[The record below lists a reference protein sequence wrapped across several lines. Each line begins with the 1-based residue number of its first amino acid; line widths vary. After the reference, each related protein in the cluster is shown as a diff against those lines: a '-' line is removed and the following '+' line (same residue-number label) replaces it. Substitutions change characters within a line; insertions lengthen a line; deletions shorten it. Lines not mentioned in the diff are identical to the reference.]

1 MRHHRNWREPRL
13 YRDPQHGKLMGVCA
27 GAADYFGWNVTATRI
42 LAIIAL
48 LWFSGLTVVAYLIL
62 GFVLPTRS
70 DTLYDCD
77 NGEEY
82 WRGARRPMGDAFRT
96 DARHHFREPNM
107 KLQPMEG
114 YVTSSR
120 YDLDRQF
127 RDLEH

>member
-1 MRHHRNWREPRL
+1 MRDDRNWRAQCFYRNPR
-13 YRDPQHGKLMGVCA
+13 HGKLMGVCA
-27 GAADYFGWNVTATRI
+27 GAADYFGWNVTAIRI

-48 LWFSGLTVVAYLIL
+48 FWFSGLTVVAYLML

-77 NGEEY
+77 TDEEY
-82 WRGARRPMGDAFRT
+82 WRSMRRSRDDT
-96 DARHHFREPNM
+96 FRELNM
-107 KLQPMEG
+107 KLQHMEG

-120 YDLDRQF
+120 YNLDRQF